1 MAFTYLDLTI
11 SILIIL
17 QLIKKPHRILI
28 YFNIEKT
35 KIKIKILGS
44 GNTYITEI

>member
-35 KIKIKILGS
+35 KIKILGS
-44 GNTYITEI
+44 GNTYVTEI